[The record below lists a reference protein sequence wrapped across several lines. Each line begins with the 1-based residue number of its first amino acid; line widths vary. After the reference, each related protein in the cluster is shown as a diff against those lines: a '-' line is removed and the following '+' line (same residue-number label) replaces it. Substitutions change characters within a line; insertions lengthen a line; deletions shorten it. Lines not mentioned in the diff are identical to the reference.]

1 MLRHQRRHTSPVYP
15 PCASCVGTFWRC
27 VVSARRRRRKL
38 GVIPV
43 SFASPLSFI
52 LSVCTLLIFPTQKN
66 SPSSITGWSLSLPSE
81 EDEKSQQAVKPKS
94 NSWVLNR
101 GEHQSAVDSA
111 QIKSGCQ
118 HEPEQEIAPL
128 CREKKISRK

>member
-1 MLRHQRRHTSPVYP
+1 MLRHQRLHTSPVYP

-27 VVSARRRRRKL
+27 VVSARRRRRRL

-43 SFASPLSFI
+43 SFASPVSFI

-66 SPSSITGWSLSLPSE
+66 SPSSITGWSPSLPSE

-94 NSWVLNR
+94 NSSEESISLPKSNPGVSTSLNR
-101 GEHQSAVDSA
+101 KLHHFAG
-111 QIKSGCQ
+111 
-118 HEPEQEIAPL
+118 
-128 CREKKISRK
+128 RKKYPGSD